1 MIKKAGKKI
10 LRGQTSIAFV
20 LFLLAGAAMWF
31 YHTVFDREPGFSKNL
46 TGILVMR
53 IVGDDMFDSLQ
64 RELVEKLTAGL
75 QQDPAGKQIEVHAGR
90 ETIDENNGLDAAYE

>member
-1 MIKKAGKKI
+1 MTKKAGKKV
-10 LRGQTSIAFV
+10 LRGQISIALV

-64 RELVEKLTAGL
+64 RELFIRGGTKDRRSRIALSTSKSRAKEMS
-75 QQDPAGKQIEVHAGR
+75 
-90 ETIDENNGLDAAYE
+90 